1 MQRKRN
7 KNENTIDNAY
17 KGILYPNKEQKIL
30 IAKTL
35 GCCRFVYNRFLD
47 ERITE
52 YKNNG
57 KSLSYVDQCKE
68 LPVLKND
75 PETEWIKEV
84 DSTALQNSV
93 RNLQDAYDN
102 FFRGLKEKRKV
113 GFPKFK
119 SKHDHKQSYRSTC
132 NNDNIR
138 FADNNHILLPKLG
151 IVKCKFP
158 RKAEGVIKNATVTYE
173 ADGTYSVSL
182 ICEIIKPEVPVK
194 TGKSVGIDLGI
205 KTLAVTSDGKEY
217 DNPRT
222 YANNRKK
229 LARAQR
235 KLSRKTKGSR
245 NYEKQRRKVAKIHKR
260 IRNQRLDV
268 IHKMTHGIVNE
279 YDIICIENLNVT
291 GMKKSK
297 LGREISDASWGEIS
311 RQFKYK
317 SERAGKNL
325 IIVDKWLPS
334 SQGCSE
340 CGYINS
346 EVKDLSIRKWKCP
359 NCGAWHDRDINAAKN
374 ILEFGLIIAS

>member
-75 PETEWIKEV
+75 PKTEWLKEV

-102 FFRGLKEKRKV
+102 FFRGLKKERKV

-132 NNDNIR
+132 TNDNIR

-158 RKAEGVIKNATVTYE
+158 RKAEGVIKNATVTHE

-268 IHKMTHGIVNE
+268 SHKMTHEIVNE

-311 RQFKYK
+311 RQLKYK

-334 SQGCSE
+334 SQACSE